1 MATQEQ
7 NKSYYEKNK
16 EKIKDRRKKSTSEGF
31 NHSFYAYSIIL
42 FASLTVTISRSANY
56 HMGEGVPWPL
66 LSSVLLEVSF
76 IGVLLHRGLWPK
88 VLGTL
93 IGGYIA
99 ATLVIPSY
107 NGFQTEF
114 SLNSEVS
121 ELKKDISDLKAYQVT
136 QKKYSYEYN
145 LARNDIKRKEKRLEA
160 LNQSESE
167 KIQTLT
173 PRSYLNSVG
182 QIAFYLLLLLISVF
196 FSQKVKDGLSVQRVK
211 APSLL
216 ATRWKRLK
224 SRFGAV
230 SKAWKDSDFREI
242 QSRSD

>member
-1 MATQEQ
+1 M
-7 NKSYYEKNK
+7 KSE
-16 EKIKDRRKKSTSEGF
+16 IK
-31 NHSFYAYSIIL
+31 
-42 FASLTVTISRSANY
+42 
-56 HMGEGVPWPL
+56 
-66 LSSVLLEVSF
+66 
-76 IGVLLHRGLWPK
+76 
-88 VLGTL
+88 
-93 IGGYIA
+93 
-99 ATLVIPSY
+99 
-107 NGFQTEF
+107 
-114 SLNSEVS
+114 
-121 ELKKDISDLKAYQVT
+121 ELKAHQET

-145 LARNDIKRKEKRLEA
+145 LARNDIKAKEKQIA
-160 LNQSESE
+160 LIKEERKTLKKSESE

>member
-1 MATQEQ
+1 MATPEQ
-7 NKSYYEKNK
+7 NKAYYEKNK
-16 EKIKDRRKKSTSEGF
+16 NKIKDKRKASDNKGF
-31 NHSFYAYSIIL
+31 NYGFYAYALIL
-42 FASLTVTISRSANY
+42 FASLTVTISRSATY
-56 HMGEGVPWPL
+56 HIGEGVPWPL
-66 LSSVLLEVSF
+66 LSSVLIEVSF

-99 ATLVIPSY
+99 TTLVIPSY

-145 LARNDIKRKEKRLEA
+145 LARNDIKRKEKRLDT

-216 ATRWKRLK
+216 AARWRRLK
-224 SRFGAV
+224 SRFGAA
-230 SKAWKDSDFREI
+230 SRAWREI
-242 QSRSD
+242 